1 MLVYRSHDTEPV
13 DPAALAR
20 GLLAGVRRQVHSGPS
35 CHDDVAD
42 LLVRCG
48 ELEAALA
55 DALEPEADALAA
67 PALLRAREAS
77 VALGHALV
85 ASWRG
90 HGAEVAAPTARA
102 ERALC
107 ALAAAPFPARAERGT
122 PEGYAWYA
130 LYPEAYLEA
139 AERALAAYPAR
150 RVLCVGIRGIGTSL
164 SAVVA
169 AVAEDAGREVRSL
182 TVRPRGHPFERRLV
196 LAPSL
201 RRFVHEWHDA
211 LALVVDEG
219 PGLSGSS
226 FAAVAE
232 SLVEIGVPSARVVL
246 LPSWAPDGSAFRS
259 ERSRHVWRR
268 HEKVVVSFEELWLR
282 SGRLTQ
288 RFGARALRDLS
299 GGAWRHLVY
308 DDPRRWPAVQP
319 RHERRKYVSSAGD
332 DGAGAVL
339 WRFVGLGRH
348 GRAARERAGRLA
360 AAGFCATPGR
370 VEAGF
375 LGARWMHGRPLAVGE
390 ADGALVERLADYVAY
405 LRREH
410 TTAEAVPVD
419 RLREM
424 TRVNAAESLG
434 DAWAGRAEAIVAA
447 AEPMW
452 RDVPAVAVDGRML
465 PHEWIRGDDGRWMK
479 TDALDHHRDHFLPGT
494 QDAAWDIAGALE
506 ELPLGAELA
515 ERLVARY
522 ARLTG
527 DAGVSRRLPA
537 TRAAYLAYRVGY
549 ATMAAE
555 TLAAQGSEMSDD
567 AARFTRLA
575 QRYRVALRARLARGA
590 AQRAPAGSRD
600 GIAR

>member
-1 MLVYRSHDTEPV
+1 MLVHRSHDSEPV

-20 GLLAGVRRQVHSGPS
+20 GLLTEARERARSGPS

-55 DALEPEADALAA
+55 DALEPEVDAFAA
-67 PALLRAREAS
+67 PALPRAREAS
-77 VALGHALV
+77 MALGHALV
-85 ASWRG
+85 ASWRA
-90 HGAEVAAPTARA
+90 HGPEMGAAMARA
-102 ERALC
+102 ARALG
-107 ALAAAPFPARAERGT
+107 ALAAAPLPTRAQRGT

-130 LYPEAYLEA
+130 LYPETYLEA
-139 AERALAAYPAR
+139 AERALAAHPAR

-169 AVAEDAGREVRSL
+169 AVAEGAGREVRSL

-201 RRFVHEWHDA
+201 RRIVHEWRDA

-232 SLVEIGVPSARVVL
+232 SLVEIGVPPACVVL

-259 ERSRHVWRR
+259 ERARRVWRR

-282 SGRLTQ
+282 SGRLAH
-288 RFGARALRDLS
+288 RFGARELRDVS

-308 DDPRRWPAVQP
+308 DHPRRWPAVQP
-319 RHERRKYVSSAGD
+319 RHERRKYVSSDA
-332 DGAGAVL
+332 DGGADAVL

-348 GRAARERAGRLA
+348 GCAARERAGRLA
-360 AAGFCATPGR
+360 AAGFCAAPGR
-370 VEAGF
+370 LEAGF
-375 LGARWMHGRPLAVGE
+375 LGTRWMPVRPLAVGE
-390 ADGALVERLADYVAY
+390 AGGALVDRQADYVAH

-410 TTAEAVPVD
+410 ATGEAVPVD

-424 TRVNAAESLG
+424 ARVNAAEALG
-434 DAWAGRAEAIVAA
+434 DAWAGRAEAIVAGA
-447 AEPMW
+447 ARMW

-479 TDALDHHRDHFLPGT
+479 TDALDHHRDHFLPGA
-494 QDAAWDIAGALE
+494 QDAAWDLAGAIE

-527 DAGVSRRLPA
+527 DAGVSLRLPA
-537 TRAAYLAYRVGY
+537 ARAAYLAYRVGY

-555 TLAAQGSEMSDD
+555 TLAAQGAEMCDD
-567 AARFTRLA
+567 ASRFTRLA
-575 QRYRVALRARLARGA
+575 RRYRVALRERLSEPRLVPATASRG
-590 AQRAPAGSRD
+590 RCR
-600 GIAR
+600 